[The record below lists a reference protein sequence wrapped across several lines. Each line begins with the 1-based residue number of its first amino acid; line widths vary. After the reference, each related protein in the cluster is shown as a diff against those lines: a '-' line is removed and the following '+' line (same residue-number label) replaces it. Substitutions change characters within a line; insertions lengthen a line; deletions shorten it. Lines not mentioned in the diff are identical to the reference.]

1 MLLKKPKNTFVLEK
15 NWPSFS
21 ISFVLEGF
29 LCSESKSD
37 INPYYKKRGFSP
49 RFIDP
54 KNAAIGCDNVTEKWV
69 YSHVSNL
76 ACSHVSKNATMDPFS
91 NTLEQPI
98 AAF

>member
-1 MLLKKPKNTFVLEK
+1 MFYQILIYLFELIQHITEIKVLMNASKKTEEYFRFGK

-37 INPYYKKRGFSP
+37 INPHYKKKRGFRP

-54 KNAAIGCDNVTEKWV
+54 KNAVIG
-69 YSHVSNL
+69 
-76 ACSHVSKNATMDPFS
+76 
-91 NTLEQPI
+91 
-98 AAF
+98 